1 MVDHNP
7 SHIHLVHLI
16 LKDDYKIRIATS
28 GAGCWVRRKRK
39 PLPYLIPLD
48 VMMPDM
54 FSQQNFAIV

>member
-1 MVDHNP
+1 
-7 SHIHLVHLI
+7 VHLI